1 MANDERIPLEAR
13 DFYGIRPLSGV
24 QQTPPFRL
32 PSDEVGPAPPVFG
45 AGNINLSNRPEVR
58 NPDGSVSTVRSMSAN
73 IDGHEVLMPTVSDDA
88 RIMSDD
94 EAIQQYLK
102 TGKNLGMFNT
112 PADADSY
119 AQQLHMRQSTLP
131 VTNPVP
137 DKGRDED
144 RLQRARIGGR
154 KPARK
159 RRAIP

>member
-1 MANDERIPLEAR
+1 MANDERVPLEAR
-13 DFYGIRPLSGV
+13 DFYGIRPLTGV

-73 IDGHEVLMPTVSDDA
+73 IDGREVLMPTVSDDA

-94 EAIQQYLK
+94 EAVQQYLK
-102 TGKNLGMFNT
+102 TGKNLGIFDT
-112 PADADSY
+112 VPAADAY
-119 AQQLHMRQSTLP
+119 AKQLHERQSTLP
-131 VTNPVP
+131 LTNPVP
-137 DKGRDED
+137 DKSKGR
-144 RLQRARIGGR
+144 R
-154 KPARK
+154 PARK